1 MLDNNLFI
9 ANGEIFPLWRST
21 STAPILGALN
31 ASWLPVNMFCRGIDY
46 YLNQEKKTCFGMD
59 ICVFLSS
66 YFSFFLENDAYMTC

>member
-21 STAPILGALN
+21 STAPILEALN

-46 YLNQEKKTCFGMD
+46 YLNHGKKKRHVLAWTYVCF
-59 ICVFLSS
+59 CHHTSP
-66 YFSFFLENDAYMTC
+66 SF

>member
-46 YLNQEKKTCFGMD
+46 YLNHAKKKRHVLAWTYVCF
-59 ICVFLSS
+59 CHHTSP
-66 YFSFFLENDAYMTC
+66 SF